1 MNKIPDRYEKVG
13 ICFRL
18 KCVKGLN
25 KIPGHY
31 DNWKYMNP
39 EFKKKIVF
47 MKNIISSRNFFL
59 ESCNGASKQF
69 IIYGP
74 IVYLSYTYNIDV

>member
-1 MNKIPDRYEKVG
+1 MTIGNTM
-13 ICFRL
+13 
-18 KCVKGLN
+18 
-25 KIPGHY
+25 
-31 DNWKYMNP
+31 YMNT
-39 EFKKKIVF
+39 EIKKNPYYF

-74 IVYLSYTYNIDV
+74 IAYLSYTYNIYV